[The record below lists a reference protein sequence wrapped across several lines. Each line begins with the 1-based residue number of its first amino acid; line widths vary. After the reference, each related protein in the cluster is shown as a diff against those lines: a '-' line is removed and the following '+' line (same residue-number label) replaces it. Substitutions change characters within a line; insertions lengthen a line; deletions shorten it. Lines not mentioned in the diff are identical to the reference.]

1 MRPGPSAAV
10 EGGEDGVKP
19 WPSPSPSPSAA
30 LAVAT
35 PTPPTPT
42 PLSANTAQDSPQ
54 PSPTGEGEG
63 EGEGEQDWII
73 VDIPKSLWPTSIPT
87 RSLSGV
93 PEATAEVKAERC
105 FTYPRK
111 RKSVRGISHVLW
123 VGYPRNAKAN
133 DALAASESTHS
144 RWSSSAST
152 VRERFMDDRAS
163 RRASECHVKAFSP
176 VLLDGHSRKAHISLD
191 DIHESPD
198 FPNAK
203 APSRRF
209 ARRRGFN
216 NNGNSDMT
224 VDSSPPELPLLRM
237 SSFPDMVAAASLS
250 LSSITPES
258 TPLSMSDT
266 FTLSDTSSLRG
277 LVGFASEFPQP
288 PSLSPALRRMQ
299 SVPWLKDI
307 HAASFDAEESYSW
320 RRASQA
326 TERSTRDAD
335 TSFSRGAN
343 ELPFPRPAMALEE
356 LEKGSPLDRLREE
369 TKASEISW
377 TKRQTYKTRTTDD
390 LLEWSKSNR
399 SQDVNTSGLSGR
411 RNRTEST
418 PAVAAPIRQ
427 LPAKRPAGRRNTV
440 SSITSHE
447 PVQRLEKSRTIRKV
461 ASMQSDAKGKP
472 LHESNSGQRT
482 IPKIK
487 SLRLFPSATSS
498 SKREGKLQAVS
509 GTSDE
514 RTQATAKPRNW
525 LFLRAPSTT
534 KLAKDSTSHQRHQSR
549 ASRSLGAIAR
559 HTPLVT
565 SITPNKAL
573 L

>member
-1 MRPGPSAAV
+1 
-10 EGGEDGVKP
+10 
-19 WPSPSPSPSAA
+19 
-30 LAVAT
+30 
-35 PTPPTPT
+35 
-42 PLSANTAQDSPQ
+42 
-54 PSPTGEGEG
+54 
-63 EGEGEQDWII
+63 
-73 VDIPKSLWPTSIPT
+73 
-87 RSLSGV
+87 
-93 PEATAEVKAERC
+93 
-105 FTYPRK
+105 
-111 RKSVRGISHVLW
+111 
-123 VGYPRNAKAN
+123 
-133 DALAASESTHS
+133 
-144 RWSSSAST
+144 
-152 VRERFMDDRAS
+152 
-163 RRASECHVKAFSP
+163 
-176 VLLDGHSRKAHISLD
+176 
-191 DIHESPD
+191 
-198 FPNAK
+198 
-203 APSRRF
+203 
-209 ARRRGFN
+209 
-216 NNGNSDMT
+216 
-224 VDSSPPELPLLRM
+224 M

-356 LEKGSPLDRLREE
+356 LIEKGSPLDRLREE
-369 TKASEISW
+369 TKAGEISW

-399 SQDVNTSGLSGR
+399 SQDVNSSGLSGR

-472 LHESNSGQRT
+472 LHESSSGQRS

-487 SLRLFPSATSS
+487 SLRLFPSSATS

-509 GTSDE
+509 GPSDE
-514 RTQATAKPRNW
+514 KTQATAKPRNW

-534 KLAKDSTSHQRHQSR
+534 KLAKDTTSHQRHQSR
-549 ASRSLGAIAR
+549 ASRSSVDVTASGTGIRLSKKVSRSNRTPYPSGQQYHTQQGISIGRHSGTVQSGSRVHALQHKSRKQFRESAPQLPGLGL
-559 HTPLVT
+559 TNYESLVGSKSSLSLGLGLDNNGHGSPEGLEGPFT
-565 SITPNKAL
+565 SSGTL
-573 L
+573 